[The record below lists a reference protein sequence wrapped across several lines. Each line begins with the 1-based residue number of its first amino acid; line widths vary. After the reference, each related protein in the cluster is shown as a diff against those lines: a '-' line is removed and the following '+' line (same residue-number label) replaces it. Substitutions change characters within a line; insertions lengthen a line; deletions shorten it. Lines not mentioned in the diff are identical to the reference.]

1 VRGWV
6 GRLYQQNA
14 PFALLEVGRQAAK
27 KHKTAACCLKRMQGH
42 HTKKRYNP
50 TTYSGLGGE
59 RKRFNV
65 GATRRSLATLFQR
78 TTQDTAKTPQETHK
92 GKIKKMVQ
100 QLCNQKKEKTTSG
113 KIGNQKKTCK
123 KQRSTS
129 LKTAN
134 HLGGCSGTRQT

>member
-1 VRGWV
+1 LGVK
-6 GRLYQQNA
+6 RL
-14 PFALLEVGRQAAK
+14 K

-100 QLCNQKKEKTTSG
+100 QLCNQKK
-113 KIGNQKKTCK
+113 K
-123 KQRSTS
+123 KQPRARSEI
-129 LKTAN
+129 KKN
-134 HLGGCSGTRQT
+134 V